1 MTKSIGVFEPAG
13 ELTPEMLRGVLGLVS
28 LDVPEAVIGRWTEN
42 ERRLAYD
49 YAIRVHYHAS
59 DNNSVRLRDCP
70 WFVKI
75 SALPVD
81 DESIAEWD
89 ALAQKLQADA
99 GITDREAFIA
109 SIATTAITM
118 LRQHLAAQ
126 APAGSTA
133 E

>member
-1 MTKSIGVFEPAG
+1 MSKSIGVFEPQQP
-13 ELTPEMLRGVLGLVS
+13 LTTGMLRDMLGLVS
-28 LDVPEAVIGRWTEN
+28 LDVPEAIIARWTEN

-49 YAIRVHYHAS
+49 YAVRVHLHAS
-59 DNNSVRLRDCP
+59 DNNSVRVRVIP
-70 WFVKI
+70 WFIKI
-75 SALPVD
+75 AATPLD
-81 DESIAEWD
+81 DESLAEWD
-89 ALAQKLQADA
+89 AMAAKLQADA